1 MDARYDQIAESYGT
15 DLGVDPPSGRSPAGV
30 QRGSSALG
38 WPNMMGWSAARIVSS
53 SVEFL
58 ALRCVIIRQLIE
70 RWTRRS
76 SPAARSSQSV
86 AVVITGGFRCSG
98 WEEDPVTKPV
108 REPLLVDLAC
118 RYREHCFNGVVGVGL
133 LVVP

>member
-1 MDARYDQIAESYGT
+1 MPI
-15 DLGVDPPSGRSPAGV
+15 SGRGRLPPD
-30 QRGSSALG
+30 R
-38 WPNMMGWSAARIVSS
+38 
-53 SVEFL
+53 
-58 ALRCVIIRQLIE
+58 VITSYRNSQA
-70 RWTRRS
+70 TRLT

-98 WEEDPVTKPV
+98 WEEDPVAKPV